1 MTAARDSDDLEA
13 LFDQI
18 SSETLA
24 KLDVIPTSAG
34 AGSSAGDTPEAEELA
49 EPKAGSGVA
58 PLAASAPAVV
68 VAVAS
73 QAVDENPEVYHK
85 IGALTRQLH
94 DALRE
99 LGYDKAVE
107 SAVTALPDTRQRLDY
122 IARLT
127 GQAAE
132 RALSNVERGQS
143 LQTDLQE
150 RAASLQVRWDRMFAR
165 ELSVDD
171 FRDLALDSRDFME
184 YAQSQSEATNALF
197 TDIMMAQ
204 DFHDLTGQVI
214 QKVVGIAQNMEEQL
228 LKILIEATPPEK
240 RASVGAEWLAGPVI
254 ETKGRDDV
262 VTSQAQVDDLLESL
276 GF

>member
-1 MTAARDSDDLEA
+1 MAAARDSDDLEA

-24 KLDVIPTSAG
+24 KLDALPAAG
-34 AGSSAGDTPEAEELA
+34 AAESGSGAVA
-49 EPKAGSGVA
+49 EPVVAGLPSTT
-58 PLAASAPAVV
+58 PAML
-68 VAVAS
+68 VAVAE
-73 QAVDENPEVYHK
+73 QAIEEQPQVYQR
-85 IGALTRQLH
+85 IGELTRQLH

-132 RALSNVERGQS
+132 RALSNVEKGQ
-143 LQTDLQE
+143 LIQDE
-150 RAASLQVRWDRMFAR
+150 LQVQAAELHKLWDQLFAR
-165 ELSVDD
+165 ELSVDE
-171 FRDLALDSRDFME
+171 FRDLAIASRDFMAHAVKKTGE
-184 YAQSQSEATNALF
+184 TNALL

-214 QKVVGIAQNMEEQL
+214 QKVVGIAQNMEDKL
-228 LKILIEATPPEK
+228 LTILIEATPPEK
-240 RASVGAEWLAGPVI
+240 RANVGADWLSGPVI
-254 ETKGRDDV
+254 ESKGRDDV
-262 VTSQAQVDDLLESL
+262 VTNQAQVDDLLESL

>member
-24 KLDVIPTSAG
+24 KLDAIPVSSGATPAASTEVQAESSPAPTAG
-34 AGSSAGDTPEAEELA
+34 GS
-49 EPKAGSGVA
+49 A
-58 PLAASAPAVV
+58 PLAAAAPAVV

-73 QAVDENPEVYHK
+73 QAVDDNPEVYLK
-85 IGALTRQLH
+85 IGTLTRQLH

-132 RALSNVERGQS
+132 RALSNVESGQA
-143 LQTDLQE
+143 LQFDVQE
-150 RAASLQVRWDRMFAR
+150 RAASLQARWDRMFAR

-184 YAQSQSEATNALF
+184 YVHAKSEATNALF

-254 ETKGRDDV
+254 ESKGRDDV